1 MSKDQSCLTGEVP
14 DNWKLAN
21 GMPIHKRGQK
31 EDLGNYRP
39 VSLTSVPSK
48 LMEQII
54 LSAITRHLKDRRS
67 DPDST
72 DLGGAGPAWPTGSP
86 FMTDEGIESI
96 ISKFVHNTKLVGSVE
111 LVEGRRALQRDLDRL
126 ERWADSNGMRFNKAK
141 CRQSIL
147 AAYPFSFS
155 VTPGER
161 SSSERFK
168 LGVKIMADEE
178 EIMCKLGSIQE
189 IRNKTLQMEKI
200 KARLK
205 AEFEALESEERHLK
219 EYKQEMDLLLQEKM
233 AHVEELRLIHAD
245 INVMENTIKQSEND
259 LNKLLE
265 STRRLHE
272 EYKPLKEH
280 VDALRMTLGLQ
291 RLPDLCEEEE
301 KLSLDYF
308 EKQKAEWQTEPQ
320 EPPIPESLAAA
331 AAAAQQLQVARKQ
344 DTRQTATFRQQ
355 PPPMKVIFK

>member
-1 MSKDQSCLTGEVP
+1 MACFL
-14 DNWKLAN
+14 LFAN
-21 GMPIHKRGQK
+21 
-31 EDLGNYRP
+31 
-39 VSLTSVPSK
+39 
-48 LMEQII
+48 
-54 LSAITRHLKDRRS
+54 
-67 DPDST
+67 
-72 DLGGAGPAWPTGSP
+72 
-86 FMTDEGIESI
+86 
-96 ISKFVHNTKLVGSVE
+96 
-111 LVEGRRALQRDLDRL
+111 
-126 ERWADSNGMRFNKAK
+126 
-141 CRQSIL
+141 C
-147 AAYPFSFS
+147 
-155 VTPGER
+155 
-161 SSSERFK
+161 
-168 LGVKIMADEE
+168 
-178 EIMCKLGSIQE
+178 
-189 IRNKTLQMEKI
+189 RNKTLQMEKI

-265 STRRLHE
+265 STRRLHD

-355 PPPMKVIFK
+355 PPPMKGLLPHVPRGVRMQGDFQALLKPACHVTSKFTGMHLYALYAKPRVGPGTPKSQNGSRMNKEREST

>member
-1 MSKDQSCLTGEVP
+1 VSDERPSESRLRK
-14 DNWKLAN
+14 
-21 GMPIHKRGQK
+21 GMPWLPAVAKTLVLMSLVF
-31 EDLGNYRP
+31 DL
-39 VSLTSVPSK
+39 LF
-48 LMEQII
+48 L
-54 LSAITRHLKDRRS
+54 HLFLHLL
-67 DPDST
+67 P
-72 DLGGAGPAWPTGSP
+72 
-86 FMTDEGIESI
+86 
-96 ISKFVHNTKLVGSVE
+96 H
-111 LVEGRRALQRDLDRL
+111 
-126 ERWADSNGMRFNKAK
+126 
-141 CRQSIL
+141 
-147 AAYPFSFS
+147 
-155 VTPGER
+155 
-161 SSSERFK
+161 
-168 LGVKIMADEE
+168 
-178 EIMCKLGSIQE
+178 
-189 IRNKTLQMEKI
+189 RNKTLQMEKI

-355 PPPMKVIFK
+355 PPPMKQIHRNAPICPLCKAKSRSRNPKKPKRKQDE

>member
-1 MSKDQSCLTGEVP
+1 MRRIRAGDEREQLNLGSFSLPCLELPLARGRGDCQERPGVIFLPAAFGRRPGALGMGSSGPRLFYRSLQPLASLCGSC
-14 DNWKLAN
+14 KA
-21 GMPIHKRGQK
+21 IHQEFVYSVLRRRSHRMLWKRG
-31 EDLGNYRP
+31 
-39 VSLTSVPSK
+39 
-48 LMEQII
+48 I
-54 LSAITRHLKDRRS
+54 LNSQ
-67 DPDST
+67 
-72 DLGGAGPAWPTGSP
+72 AW
-86 FMTDEGIESI
+86 
-96 ISKFVHNTKLVGSVE
+96 
-111 LVEGRRALQRDLDRL
+111 
-126 ERWADSNGMRFNKAK
+126 
-141 CRQSIL
+141 
-147 AAYPFSFS
+147 
-155 VTPGER
+155 
-161 SSSERFK
+161 
-168 LGVKIMADEE
+168 
-178 EIMCKLGSIQE
+178 
-189 IRNKTLQMEKI
+189 NKTLQMEKI

-265 STRRLHE
+265 STRRLHD

-355 PPPMKVIFK
+355 PPPMKACLSCHQQIHRNAPICPLCKAKSRSRNPKKPKRKQDE

>member
-1 MSKDQSCLTGEVP
+1 
-14 DNWKLAN
+14 
-21 GMPIHKRGQK
+21 
-31 EDLGNYRP
+31 
-39 VSLTSVPSK
+39 
-48 LMEQII
+48 
-54 LSAITRHLKDRRS
+54 
-67 DPDST
+67 
-72 DLGGAGPAWPTGSP
+72 
-86 FMTDEGIESI
+86 
-96 ISKFVHNTKLVGSVE
+96 
-111 LVEGRRALQRDLDRL
+111 
-126 ERWADSNGMRFNKAK
+126 
-141 CRQSIL
+141 
-147 AAYPFSFS
+147 
-155 VTPGER
+155 
-161 SSSERFK
+161 
-168 LGVKIMADEE
+168 MADEQ
-178 EIMCKLGSIQE
+178 EIMCKLESIKE

-301 KLSLDYF
+301 KLSL
-308 EKQKAEWQTEPQ
+308 EPVCHATSKFTGMHPYALCAKPKVGPGTPRSPNGSRMN
-320 EPPIPESLAAA
+320 EERGNTWNSSVLPHWPE
-331 AAAAQQLQVARKQ
+331 
-344 DTRQTATFRQQ
+344 
-355 PPPMKVIFK
+355 

>member
-1 MSKDQSCLTGEVP
+1 MNKKSCA
-14 DNWKLAN
+14 NWKAL
-21 GMPIHKRGQK
+21 KRSGRGLLFSHPQDPAHCWPRMSRSIK
-31 EDLGNYRP
+31 AAVMQL
-39 VSLTSVPSK
+39 
-48 LMEQII
+48 I
-54 LSAITRHLKDRRS
+54 LLRS
-67 DPDST
+67 
-72 DLGGAGPAWPTGSP
+72 
-86 FMTDEGIESI
+86 
-96 ISKFVHNTKLVGSVE
+96 TKHCTVL
-111 LVEGRRALQRDLDRL
+111 L
-126 ERWADSNGMRFNKAK
+126 
-141 CRQSIL
+141 
-147 AAYPFSFS
+147 YFS
-155 VTPGER
+155 
-161 SSSERFK
+161 
-168 LGVKIMADEE
+168 
-178 EIMCKLGSIQE
+178 
-189 IRNKTLQMEKI
+189 RNKTLQMEKI
-200 KARLK
+200 KTRLK

-265 STRRLHE
+265 STRRLHD

-355 PPPMKVIFK
+355 PPPMKACLSCHQQIHRNAPICPLCKAKSRSRNPKKPKRKQDE

>member
-1 MSKDQSCLTGEVP
+1 
-14 DNWKLAN
+14 
-21 GMPIHKRGQK
+21 
-31 EDLGNYRP
+31 
-39 VSLTSVPSK
+39 
-48 LMEQII
+48 
-54 LSAITRHLKDRRS
+54 
-67 DPDST
+67 
-72 DLGGAGPAWPTGSP
+72 
-86 FMTDEGIESI
+86 
-96 ISKFVHNTKLVGSVE
+96 
-111 LVEGRRALQRDLDRL
+111 
-126 ERWADSNGMRFNKAK
+126 
-141 CRQSIL
+141 
-147 AAYPFSFS
+147 
-155 VTPGER
+155 
-161 SSSERFK
+161 
-168 LGVKIMADEE
+168 MADEQ
-178 EIMCKLGSIQE
+178 EIMCKLESIKE

-265 STRRLHE
+265 STRRLHD

-355 PPPMKVIFK
+355 PPPMKKMFTDTYLRPCSIILLNGLLVMSSANSPQCTNMPSVQSQESVPEPQKAKTEAG

>member
-1 MSKDQSCLTGEVP
+1 
-14 DNWKLAN
+14 
-21 GMPIHKRGQK
+21 
-31 EDLGNYRP
+31 
-39 VSLTSVPSK
+39 
-48 LMEQII
+48 
-54 LSAITRHLKDRRS
+54 
-67 DPDST
+67 
-72 DLGGAGPAWPTGSP
+72 
-86 FMTDEGIESI
+86 
-96 ISKFVHNTKLVGSVE
+96 
-111 LVEGRRALQRDLDRL
+111 
-126 ERWADSNGMRFNKAK
+126 
-141 CRQSIL
+141 
-147 AAYPFSFS
+147 
-155 VTPGER
+155 
-161 SSSERFK
+161 
-168 LGVKIMADEE
+168 MADEQ
-178 EIMCKLGSIQE
+178 EIMCKLESIKE

-355 PPPMKVIFK
+355 PPPMKVRRWNASFFSLLSLECIMFIKLTNIYEKEKWCVLILIFLAVVQIKSNPSRLKSSSTSHQGLRTRLCII

>member
-1 MSKDQSCLTGEVP
+1 MKIKNCVAAVLKLLKYLSWGFKIKLELLCPHQCICLYYDRKPQARRRWLHCVYCIP
-14 DNWKLAN
+14 WLVYLYISRDVKL
-21 GMPIHKRGQK
+21 
-31 EDLGNYRP
+31 
-39 VSLTSVPSK
+39 T
-48 LMEQII
+48 
-54 LSAITRHLKDRRS
+54 
-67 DPDST
+67 
-72 DLGGAGPAWPTGSP
+72 
-86 FMTDEGIESI
+86 
-96 ISKFVHNTKLVGSVE
+96 
-111 LVEGRRALQRDLDRL
+111 
-126 ERWADSNGMRFNKAK
+126 AK
-141 CRQSIL
+141 S
-147 AAYPFSFS
+147 
-155 VTPGER
+155 
-161 SSSERFK
+161 
-168 LGVKIMADEE
+168 MADEQ
-178 EIMCKLGSIQE
+178 EIMCKLESIKE

-265 STRRLHE
+265 STRRLHD

-355 PPPMKVIFK
+355 PPPMKACLSCHQQIHRNAPICPLCKAKSRSRNPKKPKRKQDE

>member
-1 MSKDQSCLTGEVP
+1 
-14 DNWKLAN
+14 
-21 GMPIHKRGQK
+21 
-31 EDLGNYRP
+31 
-39 VSLTSVPSK
+39 
-48 LMEQII
+48 
-54 LSAITRHLKDRRS
+54 
-67 DPDST
+67 
-72 DLGGAGPAWPTGSP
+72 
-86 FMTDEGIESI
+86 
-96 ISKFVHNTKLVGSVE
+96 
-111 LVEGRRALQRDLDRL
+111 
-126 ERWADSNGMRFNKAK
+126 
-141 CRQSIL
+141 
-147 AAYPFSFS
+147 
-155 VTPGER
+155 
-161 SSSERFK
+161 
-168 LGVKIMADEE
+168 MADEQ
-178 EIMCKLGSIQE
+178 EIMCKLESIKE

-245 INVMENTIKQSEND
+245 INVPLYRELYMNSIIEPSPRLYEMENTIKQSEND

-265 STRRLHE
+265 STRRLHD

-355 PPPMKVIFK
+355 PPPMKACLSCHQQIHRNAPICPLCKAKSRSRNPKKPKRKQDE

>member
-1 MSKDQSCLTGEVP
+1 
-14 DNWKLAN
+14 
-21 GMPIHKRGQK
+21 
-31 EDLGNYRP
+31 
-39 VSLTSVPSK
+39 
-48 LMEQII
+48 
-54 LSAITRHLKDRRS
+54 
-67 DPDST
+67 
-72 DLGGAGPAWPTGSP
+72 
-86 FMTDEGIESI
+86 
-96 ISKFVHNTKLVGSVE
+96 
-111 LVEGRRALQRDLDRL
+111 
-126 ERWADSNGMRFNKAK
+126 
-141 CRQSIL
+141 
-147 AAYPFSFS
+147 
-155 VTPGER
+155 
-161 SSSERFK
+161 
-168 LGVKIMADEE
+168 
-178 EIMCKLGSIQE
+178 
-189 IRNKTLQMEKI
+189 MEKI
-200 KARLK
+200 KTRLK

-265 STRRLHE
+265 STRRLHD

-355 PPPMKVIFK
+355 PPPMKVSELCIDCGGSKVSSSSPTEGWVWGFGLIWGLPKTAFVWDTEERVVCARGDPLVLPSQKS